1 MKKKIMGM
9 FLLLFIAGGFLTGCS
24 SETGSASSAEKKEE
38 EVVDTSAIDEYRN
51 TMQDSFANMGD
62 YMGTFAAKSSEAGED
77 YTLMYNES
85 WVMEMVTALVGM
97 DQEIEVWNGIEEVP
111 EEYKETHDLLLKA
124 GEEFKYVTENYPK
137 AIDNMDLDLMT
148 ECLMHMSN
156 GNVYLGEATEK
167 MPK

>member
-1 MKKKIMGM
+1 MKKLMGM
-9 FLLLFIAGGFLTGCS
+9 FALLFIAGGFLTGCS
-24 SETGSASSAEKKEE
+24 ADTTESASSAEE
-38 EVVDTSAIDEYRN
+38 EVVDTSAVDEYKS

-62 YMGTFAAKSSEAGED
+62 YMGTFSQKSSEAGED
-77 YTLMYNES
+77 YTLMFDEN
-85 WVMEMVTALVGM
+85 WVMEMVTAIVGM
-97 DQEIEVWNGIEEVP
+97 DQEIDVWNEIEDVP

-124 GEEFKYVTENYPK
+124 GDEFKYVTENYPK

-167 MPK
+167 MPQ